1 MPPPLA
7 PFRTCVFRA
16 RPRGAVIPPLRPS
29 TIAIRH
35 VTEKNNPDKLP
46 QAKEGES
53 GPNTQQG
60 EHVSEEAAKMAKMQG
75 GEGPDM
81 SVGTPVQEVSET
93 ALLHVMYVDQANNST
108 LPRYWRASQHSA
120 NKRHKWSRRRL
131 RATQPAHHPPTPT
144 PQAPVASPPS
154 HADSCPNSNQCLL
167 PLPISHPQCSPQL
180 RQQSTTPKSPN
191 T

>member
-1 MPPPLA
+1 MPPTLA

-29 TIAIRH
+29 TIAVRH

-81 SVGTPVQEVSET
+81 SVGTPVQEVSEIS
-93 ALLHVMYVDQANNST
+93 LLYVMYVDQANNVT
-108 LPRYWRASQHSA
+108 PPRS
-120 NKRHKWSRRRL
+120 
-131 RATQPAHHPPTPT
+131 
-144 PQAPVASPPS
+144 
-154 HADSCPNSNQCLL
+154 
-167 PLPISHPQCSPQL
+167 
-180 RQQSTTPKSPN
+180 
-191 T
+191 